1 MKHLRKIM
9 ALVLSLAMVLAMSI
23 TAFATEGT
31 ITTTPGTFTIT
42 APDGDH
48 QYEIYQIFTGDLKD
62 KTLSN
67 IKWGANGTG
76 TSGMAVD
83 QNILN
88 ALTTLNT
95 TETADTVKLAT
106 ISNYVNLT
114 SPVATIGGKEG
125 ETSNLTSCE
134 VSAGYYLIKD
144 KDATVSGNDSYTKYL
159 VKVVGDLT
167 IEPKSAVP
175 SFEKKIKDTNDTT
188 GETTGWQDSAD
199 YDIGDIIP
207 FKLEGTVAANYDQ
220 YTTYTFKFHDK
231 EEAGLTYQNVT
242 DVYAMNVTSRVDIP
256 AGKYTVNNNAK
267 QTQQDGCTF
276 EVVFSNLKEISGIQ
290 AGTKIVVEY
299 TSKLNENAVLGNQG
313 NVNTAQLEFSNN
325 PNVNQGGS
333 TGKTPW
339 DSVIVFTY
347 KVVVNKYADKL
358 PTEGGEKLSGAEFT
372 LTKKLPNNGT
382 QDIAVVKS
390 EDGTSFTFKGL
401 DDGQYVLTETKTPDK
416 YNTIA
421 PIEFTVTAGHAVEW
435 NGTTRTDVLTSLT
448 GDAPSGEI
456 TFTPNEDKSELATDV
471 INKSGSLLP
480 ETGGIGTTIFYIVGV
495 VLVLGAGVLLVTK
508 KRMNA
513 DK

>member
-1 MKHLRKIM
+1 
-9 ALVLSLAMVLAMSI
+9 MSN
-23 TAFATEGT
+23 G
-31 ITTTPGTFTIT
+31 
-42 APDGDH
+42 
-48 QYEIYQIFTGDLKD
+48 
-62 KTLSN
+62 TLSN

-76 TSGMAVD
+76 TSGAVVD
-83 QNILN
+83 QATLD
-88 ALTTLNT
+88 ALTALNT
-95 TETADTVKLAT
+95 TETTDTAKLAK
-106 ISNYVNLT
+106 ISTYVNLA
-114 SPVATIGGKEG
+114 SPLVTIGGKDG
-125 ETSNLTSCE
+125 ETANPTSYE
-134 VSAGYYLIKD
+134 AAAGYYLIKD
-144 KDATVSGNDSYTKYL
+144 KDTTVSGNDSYTKYL

-175 SFEKKIKDTNDTT
+175 SFEKKIKDSNDTT

-231 EEAGLTYQNVT
+231 EDAGLTYQGVT
-242 DVYAMNVTSRVDIP
+242 KVYAMNGSNEITIP
-256 AGKYTVNNNAK
+256 ATAYAVNYPAESH
-267 QTQQDGCTF
+267 QGDDCTF
-276 EVVFSNLKEISGIQ
+276 EVVFNNLKEISGVT
-290 AGTKIVVEY
+290 ANTKIVVEY
-299 TSKLNENAVLGNQG
+299 NSRLNENAVLGNQG

-325 PNVNQGGS
+325 PNVNQGG

-358 PTEGGEKLSGAEFT
+358 PTDGGKKLSGAEFT

-448 GDAPSGEI
+448 GDATSGEI
-456 TFTPNEDKSELATDV
+456 TFTPSDDYAQLSTDV
-471 INKSGSLLP
+471 VNKSGSLLP

-495 VLVLGAGVLLVTK
+495 VLVLGAGVLFVTK

>member
-23 TAFATEGT
+23 TVFATEGA
-31 ITTTPGTFTIT
+31 TTSTPGKFTIT
-42 APDGDH
+42 APAGEH
-48 QYEIYQIFTGDLKD
+48 QYEIYQIFTGDLSNG
-62 KTLSN
+62 TLSN

-76 TSGMAVD
+76 TSGAVVD
-83 QNILN
+83 QATLD
-88 ALTTLNT
+88 ALTALNT
-95 TETADTVKLAT
+95 TETTDTAKLAK
-106 ISNYVNLT
+106 ISTYVNLA
-114 SPVATIGGKEG
+114 SPLVTIGGKDG
-125 ETSNLTSCE
+125 ETANPTSYE
-134 VSAGYYLIKD
+134 AAAGYYLIKD
-144 KDATVSGNDSYTKYL
+144 KDTTVSGNDSYTKYL

-175 SFEKKIKDTNDTT
+175 SFEKKIKDSNDTT

-231 EEAGLTYQNVT
+231 EDAGLTYQGVT
-242 DVYAMNVTSRVDIP
+242 KVYAMNGSNEITIP
-256 AGKYTVNNNAK
+256 ATAYAVNYPAESH
-267 QTQQDGCTF
+267 QGDDCTF
-276 EVVFSNLKEISGIQ
+276 EVVFNNLKEISGVT
-290 AGTKIVVEY
+290 ANTKIVVEY
-299 TSKLNENAVLGNQG
+299 NSRLNENAVLGNQG

-325 PNVNQGGS
+325 PNVNQGG

-358 PTEGGEKLSGAEFT
+358 PTDGGKKLSGAEFT

-448 GDAPSGEI
+448 GDATSGEI
-456 TFTPNEDKSELATDV
+456 TFTPSDDYAQLSTDV
-471 INKSGSLLP
+471 VNKSGSLLP

-495 VLVLGAGVLLVTK
+495 VLVLGAGVLFVTK

>member
-31 ITTTPGTFTIT
+31 TTTTPGTFTIT
-42 APDGDH
+42 APAGDH

-76 TSGMAVD
+76 VLGTAVAQD
-83 QNILN
+83 ILN
-88 ALTTLNT
+88 ALTALNT
-95 TETADTVKLAT
+95 TETTDTVKLAT
-106 ISNYVNLT
+106 ISTYVNLT
-114 SPVATIGGKEG
+114 SPVATIGGKDG
-125 ETSNLTSCE
+125 ETVNPTSYE
-134 VSAGYYLIKD
+134 AVAGYYLIKD
-144 KDATVSGNDSYTKYL
+144 KDTTVSGNDSYTKYL
-159 VKVVGDLT
+159 VKVVGNLT

-188 GETTGWQDSAD
+188 GETTEWQDSAD
-199 YDIGDIIP
+199 YDIGDVIP

-231 EEAGLTYQNVT
+231 EEAGLTYQSVT
-242 DVYAMNVTSRVDIP
+242 DVYAMNGTDKVTIP
-256 AGKYTVNNNAK
+256 AEKYTVNYNDK
-267 QTQQDGCTF
+267 QSQQDGCTF
-276 EVVFSNLKEISGIQ
+276 EVVFNNLKEISGVT
-290 AGTKIVVEY
+290 ANTKIVVEY
-299 TSKLNENAVLGNQG
+299 NSRLNENAVLGNQG

-325 PNVNQGGS
+325 PNTNQGGS

-358 PTEGGEKLSGAEFT
+358 PTEGGKKLSGAEFT

-382 QDIAVVKS
+382 KNIAVVKS
-390 EDGTSFTFKGL
+390 EDGASFTFKGL

-435 NGTTRTDVLTSLT
+435 NGKTRTDVLTSLT
-448 GDAPSGEI
+448 GDVTSGEI
-456 TFTPNEDKSELATDV
+456 TFTP
-471 INKSGSLLP
+471 
-480 ETGGIGTTIFYIVGV
+480 IV
-495 VLVLGAGVLLVTK
+495 LNCLQ
-508 KRMNA
+508 M
-513 DK
+513 

>member
-76 TSGMAVD
+76 ISGMAVD

-242 DVYAMNVTSRVDIP
+242 DVYAMNGTSRVDIP
-256 AGKYTVNNNAK
+256 AEKYTVNYNAE

>member
-23 TAFATEGT
+23 TVFATEGA
-31 ITTTPGTFTIT
+31 TTSTPGKFTIT
-42 APDGDH
+42 APAGEH
-48 QYEIYQIFTGDLKD
+48 QYEIYQIFTGDLSNG
-62 KTLSN
+62 TLSN

-76 TSGMAVD
+76 TSGAVVD
-83 QNILN
+83 QATLD
-88 ALTTLNT
+88 ALTALNT
-95 TETADTVKLAT
+95 TETTDTAKLAK
-106 ISNYVNLT
+106 ISTYVNLA
-114 SPVATIGGKEG
+114 SPLVTIGGKDG
-125 ETSNLTSCE
+125 ETANPTSYE
-134 VSAGYYLIKD
+134 AAAGYYLIKD
-144 KDATVSGNDSYTKYL
+144 KDTTVSGNDSYTKYL

-175 SFEKKIKDTNDTT
+175 SFEKKIKDSNDTT

-231 EEAGLTYQNVT
+231 EDAGLTYQGVT
-242 DVYAMNVTSRVDIP
+242 KVYAMNGSNEITIP
-256 AGKYTVNNNAK
+256 ATAYAVNYPAESH
-267 QTQQDGCTF
+267 QGDDCTF
-276 EVVFSNLKEISGIQ
+276 EVVFNNLKEISGVT
-290 AGTKIVVEY
+290 ANTKIVVEY
-299 TSKLNENAVLGNQG
+299 NSRLNENAVLGNQG

-325 PNVNQGGS
+325 PNVNQGG

-358 PTEGGEKLSGAEFT
+358 PTDGGKKLSGAEFT

-390 EDGTSFTFKGL
+390 EEGTSFTFKGL

-448 GDAPSGEI
+448 GDATSGEI
-456 TFTPNEDKSELATDV
+456 TFTPSDDYAQLSTDV
-471 INKSGSLLP
+471 VNKSGSLLP

>member
-23 TAFATEGT
+23 TAFATDGT
-31 ITTTPGTFTIT
+31 TTTTPGTFTIT
-42 APDGDH
+42 APVGEH
-48 QYEIYQIFTGDLKD
+48 QYEIYQIFTGDLSNG
-62 KTLSN
+62 TLSN

-76 TSGMAVD
+76 TPGAAVD
-83 QNILN
+83 QGILD
-88 ALTTLNT
+88 ALTALNT
-95 TETADTVKLAT
+95 TETTDTDKLAT
-106 ISNYVNLT
+106 ISTYVKLISPLT
-114 SPVATIGGKEG
+114 TIGGENNPIEYKA
-125 ETSNLTSCE
+125 
-134 VSAGYYLIKD
+134 SAGYYLIKD

-159 VKVVGDLT
+159 VKVVGDLA
-167 IEPKSAVP
+167 IKPKSAVP
-175 SFEKKIKDTNDTT
+175 SFEKKIKDSNDTT
-188 GETTGWQDSAD
+188 GKTTGWQDSAD
-199 YDIGDIIP
+199 YDIGDVIP

-242 DVYAMNVTSRVDIP
+242 DVYAMNNTSRVDIP
-256 AGKYTVNNNAK
+256 AGKYAVNYNAE
-267 QTQQDGCTF
+267 QSQQDGCTF

-358 PTEGGEKLSGAEFT
+358 PTDGGKKLSGAEFT

-435 NGTTRTDVLTSLT
+435 NRTTRTDVLTSLT
-448 GDAPSGEI
+448 GDVTSGEI
-456 TFTPNEDKSELATDV
+456 TFTPSDDYAQLSTDV
-471 INKSGSLLP
+471 VNKSGSLLP

>member
-9 ALVLSLAMVLAMSI
+9 SLVLSLAMVLAMSI
-23 TAFATEGT
+23 TVFATEGA
-31 ITTTPGTFTIT
+31 TTSTPGKFTIT
-42 APDGDH
+42 APAGEH
-48 QYEIYQIFTGDLKD
+48 QYEIYQIFTGDLSNG
-62 KTLSN
+62 TLSN

-76 TSGMAVD
+76 TSGAVVD
-83 QNILN
+83 QATLD
-88 ALTTLNT
+88 ALTALNT
-95 TETADTVKLAT
+95 TETTDTAKLAK
-106 ISNYVNLT
+106 ISTYVNLA
-114 SPVATIGGKEG
+114 SPLVTIGGKDG
-125 ETSNLTSCE
+125 ETANPTSYE
-134 VSAGYYLIKD
+134 AAAGYYLIKD
-144 KDATVSGNDSYTKYL
+144 KDTTVSGNDSYTKYL

-175 SFEKKIKDTNDTT
+175 SFEKKIKDSNDTT

-231 EEAGLTYQNVT
+231 EDAGLTYQGVT
-242 DVYAMNVTSRVDIP
+242 KVYAMNGSNEITIP
-256 AGKYTVNNNAK
+256 ATAYAVNYPAESH
-267 QTQQDGCTF
+267 QGDDCTF
-276 EVVFSNLKEISGIQ
+276 EVVFNNLKEISGVT
-290 AGTKIVVEY
+290 ANTKIVVEY
-299 TSKLNENAVLGNQG
+299 NSRLNENAVLGNQG

-325 PNVNQGGS
+325 PNVNQGG

-358 PTEGGEKLSGAEFT
+358 PTDGGKKLSGAEFT

-448 GDAPSGEI
+448 GDATSGEI
-456 TFTPNEDKSELATDV
+456 TFTPSDDYAQLSTDV
-471 INKSGSLLP
+471 VNKSGSLLP

-495 VLVLGAGVLLVTK
+495 VLVLGAGVLFVTK

>member
-31 ITTTPGTFTIT
+31 TTTTPGTFTIT
-42 APDGDH
+42 APAGDH
-48 QYEIYQIFTGDLKD
+48 QYEIYRIFTGDLKD

-67 IKWGANGTG
+67 IKWGANGTEVLG
-76 TSGMAVD
+76 TAVAQD
-83 QNILN
+83 ILN
-88 ALTTLNT
+88 ALTALNT
-95 TETADTVKLAT
+95 TETTDTVKLAT
-106 ISNYVNLT
+106 ISTYVNLT
-114 SPVATIGGKEG
+114 SPVATIGGKDG
-125 ETSNLTSCE
+125 ETVNPTSYE
-134 VSAGYYLIKD
+134 AVAGYYLIKD
-144 KDATVSGNDSYTKYL
+144 KDTTVSGNDSYTKYL
-159 VKVVGDLT
+159 VKVVGNLT

-188 GETTGWQDSAD
+188 GETTEWQDSAD
-199 YDIGDIIP
+199 YDIGDVIP

-231 EEAGLTYQNVT
+231 EEAGLTYQSVT
-242 DVYAMNVTSRVDIP
+242 DVYAMNGTDKVTIP
-256 AGKYTVNNNAK
+256 AEKYTVNYNDK
-267 QTQQDGCTF
+267 QSQQDGCTF
-276 EVVFSNLKEISGIQ
+276 EVVFNNLKEISGVT
-290 AGTKIVVEY
+290 ANTKIVVEY
-299 TSKLNENAVLGNQG
+299 NSRLNENAVLGNQG

-325 PNVNQGGS
+325 PNTNQGGS

-358 PTEGGEKLSGAEFT
+358 PTEGGKKLSGAEFT

-382 QDIAVVKS
+382 KNIAVVKS
-390 EDGTSFTFKGL
+390 EDGASFTFKGL

-435 NGTTRTDVLTSLT
+435 NGKTRTDVLTSLT
-448 GDAPSGEI
+448 GDVTSGEI
-456 TFTPNEDKSELATDV
+456 TFTPSDDCAQLSTDV
-471 INKSGSLLP
+471 VNKSGSLLP